1 MSFRVHIFNGRDS
14 SCTAWARRTL
24 LSQQERPAGHE
35 SIEDVLCSK
44 TRLKVLKILLSSQ
57 LTPSDIAERVGVCYA
72 NAVKHLE
79 TLEAEGL
86 IEHIMFG
93 KRIRFYKFNETSP
106 KAIAVRNLIE
116 IFET

>member
-1 MSFRVHIFNGRDS
+1 M
-14 SCTAWARRTL
+14 
-24 LSQQERPAGHE
+24 LSQKERPAKHE

-44 TRLKVLKILLSSQ
+44 TRLKILKIIMGSQ
-57 LTPSDIAERVGVCYA
+57 LTPSDIAEKVGVCYA

-86 IEHIMFG
+86 IEHVRFG
-93 KRIRFYKFNETSP
+93 KRIRYYKFSEASS
-106 KAIAVRNLIE
+106 KAIAVRNLFE

>member
-1 MSFRVHIFNGRDS
+1 VQSR
-14 SCTAWARRTL
+14 
-24 LSQQERPAGHE
+24 QERPASHE
-35 SIEDVLCSK
+35 GIEDVLCSK
-44 TRLKVLKILLSSQ
+44 ASLKILKILVGSQ

-72 NAVKHLE
+72 NATKHLE

-86 IEHIMFG
+86 IEHARFG
-93 KRIRFYKFNETSP
+93 KRTRYYKFSEASP